1 MYDVAPIKRLKYKMQ
16 LYDLLQNCLLALVK
30 KIGVLKIRLP
40 MVVLM
45 EYRGIACVASA
56 VMRE

>member
-1 MYDVAPIKRLKYKMQ
+1 MQ